1 MEKKMREYIL
11 GELMEYNDCVAQL
24 DEEALTNDV
33 LKSFKDAKTYKH
45 YILIVPSDIDE
56 YYTNDEHFSFKK
68 KGYYQLADENRYSN
82 RFFVPISNVDNVC
95 DILAKEGMKVEQVK
109 SPNLPTTVYVVT
121 LYGKNESYFDNDYPK
136 NDNSSVL

>member
-1 MEKKMREYIL
+1 MREYIL

-68 KGYYQLADENRYSN
+68 KGYYQLVDENRYSN